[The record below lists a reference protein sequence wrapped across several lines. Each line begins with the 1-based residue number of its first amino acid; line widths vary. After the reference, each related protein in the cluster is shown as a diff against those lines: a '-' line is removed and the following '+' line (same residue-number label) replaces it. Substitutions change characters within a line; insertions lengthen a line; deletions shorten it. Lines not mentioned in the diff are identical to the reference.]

1 MSLQPMIPAI
11 AVALIAS
18 VAAVILG
25 ILGDTGL
32 TAHLSAAA
40 FAALIAGVAFLINR
54 PHWRSTAGD
63 PIEAVHM
70 ARRNTRLA
78 ALVYA
83 WGAAILL
90 ATHAFAGLDWYHF
103 YQYGLGAALFAAG
116 LLYYVKRLG
125 EPAHAVPPPLG
136 LTALHGL
143 AAAGG
148 LAFLIGSGKVMSHRA
163 DWAANVVFLW
173 GGIAIVL
180 ISVIALRTQS
190 RLVRS

>member
-11 AVALIAS
+11 AVALLAS

-32 TAHLSAAA
+32 TAHVSAAA
-40 FAALIAGVAFLINR
+40 FAALVAGIAFLINR
-54 PHWRSTAGD
+54 PHWRIEKGD
-63 PIEAVHM
+63 AAEAVHM
-70 ARRNTRLA
+70 TRRNTRLA

-90 ATHAFAGLDWYHF
+90 ATHALSGLDWYHY
-103 YQYGLGAALFAAG
+103 YQYGLGAALFAAV
-116 LLYYVKRLG
+116 LLFYVKRLG
-125 EPAHAVPPPLG
+125 EPAHAVPPPLA

-148 LAFLIGSGKVMSHRA
+148 LAFLVGSGKVMSHRA
-163 DWAANVVFLW
+163 DWAANLVFLW
-173 GGIAIVL
+173 GGLAIVL

-190 RLVRS
+190 RLTRP